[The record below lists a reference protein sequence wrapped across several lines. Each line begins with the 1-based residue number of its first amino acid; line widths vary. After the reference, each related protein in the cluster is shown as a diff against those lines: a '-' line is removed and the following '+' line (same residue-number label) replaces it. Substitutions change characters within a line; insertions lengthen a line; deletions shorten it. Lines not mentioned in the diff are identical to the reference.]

1 MGSAH
6 NINEIRIKERQGV
19 EIIFISPI
27 FNTKKNKKQLGI
39 VKFKLLSKET
49 KKKVAALGGINK
61 KNVSLLKMANI
72 NAISGIRFI
81 EELSNEK

>member
-6 NINEIRIKERQGV
+6 NINEIRTKEKQGV

-27 FNTKKNKKQLGI
+27 FNTNKDKKPLGI
-39 VKFKLLSKET
+39 VKFKLLSRQT
-49 KKKVAALGGINK
+49 KKKIAALGGINK
-61 KNVSLLKMANI
+61 TNVGLLKMANI